1 MLPSPAENHDKAMGG
16 RLVKH
21 FFRVLQ
27 AKRDDDGSLHSVLSA
42 KESSLEKEREKKK
55 KKKRG
60 RIWAFIPSQGT
71 SPFGVA

>member
-42 KESSLEKEREKKK
+42 KESSLEKEREKKM
-55 KKKRG
+55 RG
-60 RIWAFIPSQGT
+60 GIWAFMPSQGI
-71 SPFGVA
+71 SPFGIA